1 METLTI
7 IGVVAIAIV
16 AVRQPGRGRPA
27 HSTYRL
33 GRPPAG
39 VRAVSPRLEGGASPV
54 IFGPGAFPQLTGTT
68 SLGTLHTWS
77 GTVGAWGG
85 GTPIGFDV
93 PPGDYEVRA
102 TLDEGHVAYLSLHV
116 ADGTVD
122 HYELAY
128 GLGPGGFRALSV
140 DDGIVMFTDV
150 ETELAEDY
158 IDPLLAAD
166 GLANID
172 GQIVIVMCDDGQ
184 FPVVEAVD
192 ADGALLAVH
201 ICLLVLPDQ
210 LEVFEQESVPIGSPL
225 AVLPYAD

>member
-16 AVRQPGRGRPA
+16 AVLRLRRGRPA

-39 VRAVSPRLEGGASPV
+39 VRAVSSRLEGGASPV
-54 IFGPGAFPQLTGTT
+54 IFGPGAFPQLTGAT

-102 TLDEGHVAYLSLHV
+102 TLAEEHVAYPRRRRH
-116 ADGTVD
+116 
-122 HYELAY
+122 
-128 GLGPGGFRALSV
+128 RR
-140 DDGIVMFTDV
+140 
-150 ETELAEDY
+150 
-158 IDPLLAAD
+158 PL
-166 GLANID
+166 
-172 GQIVIVMCDDGQ
+172 
-184 FPVVEAVD
+184 
-192 ADGALLAVH
+192 
-201 ICLLVLPDQ
+201 
-210 LEVFEQESVPIGSPL
+210 
-225 AVLPYAD
+225 